1 MTSSALPLA
10 VVPQCLDVLRQ
21 LSSNERDLI
30 RVVVE
35 IVGDLREPGDEDDPD
50 AADQTQDSIVSTAYE
65 RSSLL
70 SQDTLVEPRRRCGS
84 EF

>member
-35 IVGDLREPGDEDDPD
+35 IVGDLREPGDEDDPG

-65 RSSLL
+65 RSSF
-70 SQDTLVEPRRRCGS
+70 SKDTLVEPRRRCGS